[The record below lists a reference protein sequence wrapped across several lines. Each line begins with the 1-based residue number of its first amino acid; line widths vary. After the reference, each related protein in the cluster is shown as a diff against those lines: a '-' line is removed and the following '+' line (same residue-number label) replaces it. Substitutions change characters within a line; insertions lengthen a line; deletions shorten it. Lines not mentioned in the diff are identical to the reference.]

1 MAQRVRRCLDSEAGD
16 SNVLSHQPLDRAG
29 RHPHARAAG
38 RQVRLSLHADKEW
51 FPAVLPRVQVPSQ
64 PAGGGIAQK
73 YDAWLSPFADH
84 PELSGPQV
92 DVITV
97 EASQLREPQSGA
109 EEGLHQGAVAQPAKV
124 IDVRSLEQTAQ
135 LLAIEEFQRPRWR
148 FAKLDP
154 VRGEHVET
162 LQGPVA

>member
-51 FPAVLPRVQVPSQ
+51 FPAVLPRLQVTGQ
-64 PAGGGIAQK
+64 QAGGGIAQK
-73 YDAWLSPFADH
+73 YDAWLSAFADH

-92 DVITV
+92 GVLTV
-97 EASQLREPQSGA
+97 EASRRREPKAGA
-109 EEGLHQGAVAQPAKV
+109 EEGL
-124 IDVRSLEQTAQ
+124 QT
-135 LLAIEEFQRPRWR
+135 
-148 FAKLDP
+148 
-154 VRGEHVET
+154 
-162 LQGPVA
+162 